1 MRSFRRL
8 PSVFFI
14 AVVFASAAALSGC
27 GGGATGPSGS
37 QGVSLRGT
45 VSGFG
50 AVAAAD
56 VAAMSSSVDAITVTV
71 QENPAITTR
80 VGSDGTFTLRG
91 LPEGSF
97 TLVFTNGSG
106 AVLGTLRFTE
116 LKPNQELTITIKV
129 TDNAVTL
136 LDERRNGI
144 GHGGIEIE
152 GLVREVGVLDPS
164 GESIFNIE
172 GYRVIARPGVT
183 AIRQGNRSVSVTEVT
198 AGRRVHVKGE
208 WLAATNGPS
217 QPVLAH
223 EIKLQGGEDDDDDEG
238 EPGEAKIT
246 ICHKGKNTL
255 TVGAS
260 AWPAHRAHGDTMGPC
275 K

>member
-1 MRSFRRL
+1 MSRFPRSF
-8 PSVFFI
+8 VVM
-14 AVVFASAAALSGC
+14 AVIFASVLGLSAC
-27 GGGATGPSGS
+27 GGNGATGASDS

-45 VSGFG
+45 VAGF
-50 AVAAAD
+50 AAASSAD
-56 VAAMSSSVDAITVTV
+56 VAGTSSSVDGITVTV
-71 QENPAITTR
+71 QENPAITTK

-97 TLVFTNGSG
+97 TLVFTSSTG
-106 AVLGTLRFTE
+106 AVLGTLKFTE

-129 TDNAVTL
+129 SDNAVTL

-152 GLVREVGVLDPS
+152 GLVREVGVVNPNADS
-164 GESIFNIE
+164 TFNIE
-172 GYRVIARPGVT
+172 GYRVVARPGVT
-183 AIRQGNRSVSVTEVT
+183 AIRQGNRSVSVTDVT
-198 AGRRVHVKGE
+198 VGQRVHVKGE
-208 WLAATNGPS
+208 WLPAAAGSS
-217 QPVLAH
+217 QLVLAH
-223 EIKLQGGEDDDDDEG
+223 EIKLQGGDDDDDDG

-255 TVGAS
+255 SVGAS
-260 AWPAHRAHGDTMGPC
+260 AWPAHQAHGDTKGAC